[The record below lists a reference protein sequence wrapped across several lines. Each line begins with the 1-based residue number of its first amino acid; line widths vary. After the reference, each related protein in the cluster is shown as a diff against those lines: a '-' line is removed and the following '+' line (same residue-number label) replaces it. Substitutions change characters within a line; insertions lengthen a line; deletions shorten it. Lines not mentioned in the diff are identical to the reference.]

1 MRHDHA
7 WVVVAEAPACRRDGA
22 SGRAAEQGE
31 RPRCL
36 TPEDRDVVRSLAEA
50 RSLRELAIQ
59 SDVGH
64 GTVRR
69 TLCRDHART

>member
-7 WVVVAEAPACRRDGA
+7 WVVVAEAPECRLVGV

-36 TPEDRDVVRSLAEA
+36 TPEERDSIRSSAEA
-50 RSLRELAIQ
+50 RSLRELAA
-59 SDVGH
+59 DFGVNH
-64 GTVRR
+64 ETVRAVLR
-69 TLCRDHART
+69 R